1 MVIDI
6 LVFLFGRGNSNLII
20 SNYMLKINVY
30 LVLL

>member
-6 LVFLFGRGNSNLII
+6 LVFLFGRGYSNLIL
-20 SNYMLKINVY
+20 SYYMLKINVY